1 MFGFLFV
8 TDGRQ
13 DKQTIVPGFRI
24 TLHQGT
30 SRPIEQRKLSA
41 EITAQANTGLRAF
54 FHAKH

>member
-24 TLHQGT
+24 TLRQGT
-30 SRPIEQRKLSA
+30 SRPDKTTKTVS
-41 EITAQANTGLRAF
+41 
-54 FHAKH
+54 